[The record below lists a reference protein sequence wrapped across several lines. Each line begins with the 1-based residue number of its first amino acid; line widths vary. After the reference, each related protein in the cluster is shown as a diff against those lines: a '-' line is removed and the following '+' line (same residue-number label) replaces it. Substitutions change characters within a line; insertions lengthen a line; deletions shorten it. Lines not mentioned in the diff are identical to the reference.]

1 MPYYGDGVTS
11 ATPRAGSSSDPSTP
25 LTVRRRLSVVVP
37 AFNEEALLAD
47 SLRSIQVALD
57 AVTSRGWSSEV
68 IVCDNHS
75 TDRTAV
81 LARAAGATV
90 CYEPV
95 NQIARARNTGAA
107 YAHGE
112 WILFVDADSRPSPAL
127 MMQVV
132 DAIEPGRSLAG
143 GSTICFDGRHP
154 HVVTWMTQIWNLVS
168 RLAKW
173 APGSFLFCDAATFRA
188 VGGFNERLFAGEE
201 IDLCRRLK
209 RIARRQAR
217 RIVILHQ
224 HPLRTSD
231 RKVHLYTMRELLT
244 FLVRAVLSR
253 GRTLTSADACFAWY
267 DGRR

>member
-1 MPYYGDGVTS
+1 MDERS
-11 ATPRAGSSSDPSTP
+11 DRAEFRGPAAA
-25 LTVRRRLSVVVP
+25 RRRLSVVVP
-37 AFNEEALLAD
+37 AFNEEALLAAT
-47 SLRSIQVALD
+47 LRSIQATLD

-132 DAIEPGRSLAG
+132 D
-143 GSTICFDGRHP
+143 
-154 HVVTWMTQIWNLVS
+154 
-168 RLAKW
+168 
-173 APGSFLFCDAATFRA
+173 
-188 VGGFNERLFAGEE
+188 
-201 IDLCRRLK
+201 
-209 RIARRQAR
+209 
-217 RIVILHQ
+217 
-224 HPLRTSD
+224 
-231 RKVHLYTMRELLT
+231 
-244 FLVRAVLSR
+244 
-253 GRTLTSADACFAWY
+253 
-267 DGRR
+267 